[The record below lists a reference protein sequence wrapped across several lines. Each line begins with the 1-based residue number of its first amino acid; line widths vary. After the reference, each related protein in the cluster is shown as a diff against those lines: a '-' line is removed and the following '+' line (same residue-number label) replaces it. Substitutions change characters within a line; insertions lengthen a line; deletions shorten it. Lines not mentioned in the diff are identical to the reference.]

1 MVYGSLQWLWQVSFG
16 FVHYC
21 CQSLTLSFGKPP
33 SPLTALLLLQKKRV
47 HLPCEIVEFSR
58 MLDLV
63 LMFFFFS
70 KYSWFQDVCR
80 FLHLYPKLPNVNCFR
95 WLWKVTVCFSAY
107 QNIIRK
113 YLFQTRFQYTWL
125 TGPHYLCKYSFWW
138 ISCRALAWTGNTL
151 CWNK

>member
-1 MVYGSLQWLWQVSFG
+1 MTILSCMVYGSLQWLWQVSFG

-63 LMFFFFS
+63 LMFFFFFLNTVNFKMCADFS
-70 KYSWFQDVCR
+70 TCIQSYQMLIALDGSEKLLFVFQPTRTSSESIYSRPGSSIPGSPGHTIYVSIPSDE
-80 FLHLYPKLPNVNCFR
+80 
-95 WLWKVTVCFSAY
+95 
-107 QNIIRK
+107 
-113 YLFQTRFQYTWL
+113 
-125 TGPHYLCKYSFWW
+125 
-138 ISCRALAWTGNTL
+138 
-151 CWNK
+151 